1 MKFWLSC
8 VVNSIIL
15 SILFKEKSDLVVL
28 VAPEFGCCCEY
39 ISCPLKYRPACPVAW
54 SHLLELHVS
63 GPWPGTALRFLCCVV
78 QMFFSPGFEA
88 LIEKS
93 TDGIVRK
100 MVNLLILF
108 MGDGKE
114 SDSADGRILW
124 SLPSRKKKWTQHQWA
139 LGSLLDGVHAS
150 RSEKLC
156 WVTCA
161 FVSMVRL
168 AGSPCRVVEYWWEL
182 EGVLWL
188 FFTQF
193 S

>member
-8 VVNSIIL
+8 VVNSIV
-15 SILFKEKSDLVVL
+15 SMLFKEKLDLLVL

-54 SHLLELHVS
+54 SHLLEHQVS

-114 SDSADGRILW
+114 SDSVDGRILW
-124 SLPSRKKKWTQHQWA
+124 SLPGRRKKWTQHQWA
-139 LGSLLDGVHAS
+139 FGSLLDGVKQAAL
-150 RSEKLC
+150 RS
-156 WVTCA
+156 
-161 FVSMVRL
+161 S
-168 AGSPCRVVEYWWEL
+168 VE
-182 EGVLWL
+182 
-188 FFTQF
+188 
-193 S
+193 